1 MHDEISNFLLPCPPC
16 VEKGTRRAGVFPF
29 YREMVMFT
37 ESRSRT
43 RAGLRVRRRLLRVG
57 SCFQQGAVGTVVGV
71 SVLGAD
77 VEPER
82 GWDG

>member
-1 MHDEISNFLLPCPPC
+1 MMYSCCHVLPAWRKAPEGREFFRST
-16 VEKGTRRAGVFPF
+16 EKWLS
-29 YREMVMFT
+29 T

-71 SVLGAD
+71 SVLGED